1 MRKVLVLVIGLILL
15 SMFAACSEDST
26 QTTPPPA
33 TVDDI
38 SILTETV
45 AGGYTCSPYT
55 MTLEATGGVAPY
67 TWSLAAGSALP
78 EGLALASDGKIYGL
92 CMNVGDYTFTARVVD
107 SSDTPQSAEREYT
120 LPVGVQSNPSV
131 AVYYD
136 EAASV
141 CSASTGSWTWL
152 KCYISVLLEDSDVV
166 CATACEFKLRLTNV
180 DGIDLEPGTDYAVTN
195 TTTPDYVAFKIGD
208 MTLRGTGKYLLEG
221 SAQSTMFILELGLGV
236 VLPMVL
242 LAFKRARNSPRLLF
256 TVSMDSCSRNP
267 APESRSRDRD
277 LTALHPRRHAANRA
291 SEIVL
296 SQRRGATPVR

>member
-152 KCYISVLLEDSDVV
+152 KCYISILLEDSDVA

-208 MTLRGTGKYLLEG
+208 IFSGMAVGFNRSMYAPAPILVASFDILLLEDLENLSFKFEENPGG
-221 SAQSTMFILELGLGV
+221 SLAIASCLPGY
-236 VLPMVL
+236 PMVQIRGRE
-242 LAFKRARNSPRLLF
+242 A
-256 TVSMDSCSRNP
+256 
-267 APESRSRDRD
+267 
-277 LTALHPRRHAANRA
+277 ALNY
-291 SEIVL
+291 
-296 SQRRGATPVR
+296 